1 MPLSSRRPPSPT
13 FASDASGSARAGA
26 SIGEITLH
34 PSGFGE
40 HSFATWKTDQGLHD
54 VAGNRDQALY
64 LQKHTATEA
73 FAAGVVIF
81 KGVAGLDTNAVD
93 PLGFKYRTDGWCG
106 AGAPRF
112 NLRVENDGV
121 RRTFMFDRVSGMI
134 PSGAE
139 AHEGR
144 GFEALMTVAALPPG
158 EVVSLAIVFDEGTT
172 EFGAPL
178 GVGHTWLDDIRV
190 GERLWTSATDNG
202 NGGVTT
208 ANSTITAAEM
218 VSILGEPLIV
228 AFGS

>member
-1 MPLSSRRPPSPT
+1 MHQSSRRPPSPT
-13 FASDASGSARAGA
+13 FASEASGSSRAGA
-26 SIGEITLH
+26 SVGEITLH

-40 HSFATWKTDQGLHD
+40 HSFATWKADQGLQD
-54 VAGNRDQALY
+54 VTGNRDQALY
-64 LQKHTATEA
+64 LQKHTATET

-81 KGVAGLDTNAVD
+81 KGVAGLDTNAVN

-112 NLRVENDGV
+112 NLRVENAGV

-144 GFEALMTVAALPPG
+144 GFEAMVTGAALPPG

-178 GVGHTWLDDIRV
+178 GVGHTWLDDIQV
-190 GERLWTSATDNG
+190 GEHLWTSATDNG

-208 ANSTITAAEM
+208 ANSTITAAEL
-218 VSILGEPLIV
+218 VSILGEPLSV